1 MFRLYNQ
8 NTTIIQN
15 IQNGTLNS
23 KHAMPQ
29 KDITSNNESS
39 FAMGRQE
46 YFQSKPLNASES
58 LKAGKQWYGGSA
70 NRDSS
75 AILKKR
81 AIAAVGKGSVNLD
94 GTSLS
99 FAGHNNINTT
109 REALTRVRNIGCAVP
124 AKCRYKNM
132 DTGAFI

>member
-46 YFQSKPLNASES
+46 YIHSEP

-81 AIAAVGKGSVNLD
+81 AIAAVGKGSVNLA

-109 REALTRVRNIGCAVP
+109 REALTRVRNLGCAVP

>member
-15 IQNGTLNS
+15 IQNGTLKS

-46 YFQSKPLNASES
+46 YFQSAPLNA
-58 LKAGKQWYGGSA
+58 GKKWYGGSA
-70 NRDSS
+70 SRDASV
-75 AILKKR
+75 ILKKR
-81 AIAAVGKGSVNLD
+81 AIAAVGKGSVNLA
-94 GTSLS
+94 GESLS
-99 FAGHNNINTT
+99 FAGHNDINTT
-109 REALTRVRNIGCAVP
+109 REALTRVRNLGCAVP

-132 DTGAFI
+132 DTGAFF

>member
-1 MFRLYNQ
+1 MV
-8 NTTIIQN
+8 
-15 IQNGTLNS
+15 
-23 KHAMPQ
+23 
-29 KDITSNNESS
+29 
-39 FAMGRQE
+39 RQE
-46 YFQSKPLNASES
+46 YLQSEP

-75 AILKKR
+75 LVLKKR
-81 AIAAVGKGSVNLD
+81 SITAVGKGSVNLA

-99 FAGHNNINTT
+99 FAGHNDINTT
-109 REALTRVRNIGCAVP
+109 RDALTRVRNLGCAVP